1 MNRYPV
7 FGALFIALIC
17 HASADPGSQFGPTRH
32 DKIKASYS
40 DVVKALDIAKT
51 LTEKKARTS
60 GEIIKIYRAEE
71 KIGALSR
78 SSPHR
83 EDLKEIVSKCAAY
96 VSANRSRFREVHDGW
111 KGEENHFEPTAFWA
125 EELRGVSPEAAEIRE
140 IEFDVKFKDLMR
152 SFRHD
157 DRAIGKDCATFYADI
172 VRAEPTYSESYSK
185 EEIASMAPSC
195 AEQRDKF
202 IRQRNALLK
211 EYSDLPAAK
220 KLSEIDPTEIVSEKY
235 FGLC

>member
-1 MNRYPV
+1 M
-7 FGALFIALIC
+7 G
-17 HASADPGSQFGPTRH
+17 
-32 DKIKASYS
+32 
-40 DVVKALDIAKT
+40 
-51 LTEKKARTS
+51 
-60 GEIIKIYRAEE
+60 
-71 KIGALSR
+71 
-78 SSPHR
+78 
-83 EDLKEIVSKCAAY
+83 DLKEIVSKCAAH
-96 VSANRSRFREVHDGW
+96 VTKPFRFREVHDGW

-125 EELRGVSPEAAEIRE
+125 KSRGAPKQRRFENRIRR
-140 IEFDVKFKDLMR
+140 KFKDLMR

-157 DRAIGKDCATFYADI
+157 DRAIGKDCATFYAGI

-185 EEIASMAPSC
+185 EEIESMAPSC
-195 AEQRDKF
+195 AEQRNKF